1 MTRATLRYPMKLRV
15 VVEVERLFPAARP
28 SVVGMGVAA
37 EVALVEE
44 LEVELEAVVEVGD
57 AVQSPTLASL

>member
-44 LEVELEAVVEVGD
+44 LEAVVEVGD

>member
-15 VVEVERLFPAARP
+15 VVEVERLFPAVQP

-37 EVALVEE
+37 EVAPVE
-44 LEVELEAVVEVGD
+44 ELEAVVEVGD